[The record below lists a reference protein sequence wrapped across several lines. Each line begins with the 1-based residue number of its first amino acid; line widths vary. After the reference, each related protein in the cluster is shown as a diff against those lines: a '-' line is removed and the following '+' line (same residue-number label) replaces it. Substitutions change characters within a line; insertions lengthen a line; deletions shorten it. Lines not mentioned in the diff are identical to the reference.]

1 MILTITIIL
10 TFLVALNFILL
21 FTSCNKTTK
30 KKSLEKPYVNITE
43 KSLAI
48 TNQSESGQLAPTG
61 S

>member
-1 MILTITIIL
+1 MILIITIIL